1 MTAAVS
7 GDGQASGQ
15 APERSDGEES
25 LRLEDFLPYRLS
37 VLSNLVSSA
46 IAGAYSEQFGLTI
59 QEWRVI
65 AILAHYPDI
74 SAKQVTER
82 GAMDKV
88 QVSRAVR
95 RLLSEGLIERERD
108 KSDRRASCLRLS
120 AAGWRVYDR
129 IIPLAQGYEKD
140 LVEVLDE
147 VEKQFLDK
155 LLQKL
160 HARARAWH
168 S

>member
-1 MTAAVS
+1 MTSATS
-7 GDGQASGQ
+7 GDARPSGY
-15 APERSDGEES
+15 ANGDES

-65 AILAHYPDI
+65 AILARYPDI
-74 SAKQVTER
+74 SAKQVTEK

-95 RLLSEGLIERERD
+95 RLLSEGLIEREKD

-120 AAGWRVYDR
+120 AAGWRIYER
-129 IIPLAQGYEKD
+129 IIPLAQRYEED
-140 LVEVLDE
+140 LVEVLDAGE
-147 VEKQFLDK
+147 RQHLDR

-160 HARARAWH
+160 HAKARAWH
-168 S
+168 P

>member
-1 MTAAVS
+1 VTAARPQ
-7 GDGQASGQ
+7 G
-15 APERSDGEES
+15 ERTETLTNGVVG
-25 LRLEDFLPYRLS
+25 LKLEDFLPYRLS

-59 QEWRVI
+59 QEWRVV
-65 AILAHYPDI
+65 AILARYPGI

-95 RLLSEGLIERERD
+95 RLLTEGLIERERD
-108 KSDRRASCLRLS
+108 KSDRRSSCLRLS
-120 AAGWRVYDR
+120 TAGWRIYDR
-129 IIPLAQGYEKD
+129 IIPLAQQYEKD
-140 LVEVLDE
+140 LIEVLDE
-147 VEKQFLDK
+147 SERQHLNR

-160 HARARAWH
+160 HAKARTWH